1 MPKLTPVKPL
11 VFLRCGGTFEKTY
24 SATEGALNFEG
35 ANLERWIR
43 PCRIAPKPRI
53 ETVMLIDSLEMNDSH
68 RQQLADAIASAA
80 ENQIVVIHGTDTMT
94 KSALYI
100 TPTKRVEQ
108 VVVFTGAMVPA
119 ALCDSDAS
127 FNLGLATAAAQLLPP
142 GVYVAMSGQIFEASR
157 TQKNPVL
164 QQFEHLS
171 SDD

>member
-24 SATEGALNFEG
+24 SATEGTLNFEE

-68 RQQLADAIASAA
+68 RQQLANAIASTK

-100 TPTKRVEQ
+100 TPIKRVEQ

-142 GVYVAMSGQIFEASR
+142 GVYIAMSGQIFEAGNAH
-157 TQKNPVL
+157 KNQAL
-164 QQFEHLS
+164 QQFEYLPS
-171 SDD
+171 NR